1 MDKFQKNW
9 KLVLIINEIKILNLI
24 DKTYHKPIPLR
35 SKVSFLVFILFN
47 LSYAVSYPQII
58 LPFELY
64 DSKSILIKLP
74 ALNGQDTLT
83 FFFDTGASTILL
95 DNHVAEKFSIKAN
108 LQREVPGA
116 SGSKMYRYATDQKI
130 FLNKSTTIDHVNF
143 VLDDLSRLNATH
155 GRKFD
160 GIIGNDILSKYL
172 TVVNITKRQILL
184 YPFKTVLDTTNYKS
198 IDFVF
203 GNGIPI
209 PRFSIDVQLLNGE
222 KLSGDI
228 LFDSGAGLTLFFNT
242 PFQQKNN
249 LSAKVGK
256 TVSSTQNNLSN
267 KSATTL
273 AAISAISIG
282 PYTFK
287 GKLTV
292 NISSDQ
298 AGVSSYDGYLGIL
311 GSQIINRFDF
321 ILDYASKKLYL
332 KPNFLYPQAFTTAVP
347 PFKIILQQ
355 EKVIIDYI
363 IEQSAAY
370 RCGLRK
376 GQIILSINQVKS
388 TDLQVYRQMLLN
400 ENKDIEVSYVDTDGQ
415 IKQCVFKI
423 EKLL

>member
-1 MDKFQKNW
+1 MQNQP
-9 KLVLIINEIKILNLI
+9 
-24 DKTYHKPIPLR
+24 KPIPLKA
-35 SKVSFLVFILFN
+35 KVSFLVFILLALFHT
-47 LSYAVSYPQII
+47 VSYSQIV

-74 ALNGQDTLT
+74 ALNGKDSLT

-95 DNHVAEKFSIKAN
+95 DNQIAEKFHIKAD
-108 LQREVPGA
+108 LQQEVPGA
-116 SGSKMYRYATDQKI
+116 SGSKMYRYATDQKF
-130 FLNKSTTIDHVNF
+130 FLNQSTTIDHVNF

-160 GIIGNDILSKYL
+160 GIIGNDILSRYL

-184 YPFKTVLDTTNYKS
+184 YPFKTVLDTTNYKT

-222 KLSGDI
+222 TLSGDI
-228 LFDSGAGLTLFFNT
+228 LFDSGAGLTLLFNT

-249 LSAKVGK
+249 LLAKVGK
-256 TVSSTQNNLSN
+256 TVLSTQNNLSN

-273 AAISAISIG
+273 AAVASVSIG

-287 GKLTV
+287 GKLPV
-292 NISSDQ
+292 SISSDQ
-298 AGVSSYDGYLGIL
+298 AGVSSYSGYLGIL

-332 KPNFLYPQAFTTAVP
+332 KPNFLYQQDFTTAVP
-347 PFKIILQQ
+347 PFKIILQGG
-355 EKVIIDYI
+355 KVMIDDIIG
-363 IEQSAAY
+363 QSAAY

-376 GQIILSINQVKS
+376 GQVILSINKVKS
-388 TDLQVYRQMLLN
+388 ADLQVYRQMLLN
-400 ENKDIEVSYVDTDGQ
+400 ENENIEVGYVDSGGRA
-415 IKQCVFKI
+415 KQCVFRI
-423 EKLL
+423 EKLR

>member
-1 MDKFQKNW
+1 MKA
-9 KLVLIINEIKILNLI
+9 KI
-24 DKTYHKPIPLR
+24 
-35 SKVSFLVFILFN
+35 SFPVFILFV
-47 LSYAVSYPQII
+47 LFHAVGYSQIV

-74 ALNGQDTLT
+74 ALNGKDSLT

-95 DNHVAEKFSIKAN
+95 DNHIAEKFNIKAD
-108 LQREVPGA
+108 QQQEVPGA
-116 SGSKMYRYATDQKI
+116 SGSKMYRYATDQKF
-130 FLNKSTTIDHVNF
+130 FLNKSTTLDHVNF

-172 TVVNITKRQILL
+172 TVVNISKRQILL
-184 YPFKTVLDTTNYKS
+184 YPFKTALDTTNYKT

-209 PRFSIDVQLLNGE
+209 PRFPIDVQLLNGE

-242 PFQQKNN
+242 PFQQQNN
-249 LSAKVGK
+249 LLAKVGK
-256 TVSSTQNNLSN
+256 TVLSTQNNLSN
-267 KSATTL
+267 KSITTL
-273 AAISAISIG
+273 AAISSISIG
-282 PYTFK
+282 PYTFR
-287 GKLTV
+287 GKLPV

-298 AGVSSYDGYLGIL
+298 AGVSSYNGYLGIL

-321 ILDYASKKLYL
+321 ILDYSSKKLYL
-332 KPNFLYPQAFTTAVP
+332 KPNFLYSQAFTTAVP
-347 PFKIILQQ
+347 PFKIIL
-355 EKVIIDYI
+355 EEGKVIIDGI
-363 IEQSAAY
+363 MEQSAAY

-376 GQIILSINQVKS
+376 GQIISSINKVKS

-400 ENKDIEVSYVDTDGQ
+400 ENKDIEVSYIDSNGQ
-415 IKQCVFKI
+415 AKQCAFKI